1 MNKLFFY
8 IKGHLKDHQKKTG
21 KSYKQLILDMM
32 DVKKPLHGEFTISA
46 LRLLTGKQTLIVK
59 PFPKKTSK
67 KGKTK
72 DVTWEAQEVYCLEND
87 KTRPKSEIEIFMISN
102 GINFYAPAVERGRA
116 ELSEIVTPFKESLK
130 ECFELCNEVCG
141 VLPQSLMKN
150 GFGMIKKHL
159 QAVVTIAESCNL
171 ATGSATI
178 PDVPILPQPSA
189 TAPRKSRKRR
199 APSSTA
205 TQEQGDTQE
214 TQEGGGKDPLV
225 SSRMDQFQCC
235 CGLSFENRNDLEVHI
250 DTHPKDSWACS
261 FADCNKSYNSKGKV
275 WKHYRQTHL
284 GIFHH
289 Y

>member
-1 MNKLFFY
+1 MECHNTISITFYLNKLFFY

-116 ELSEIVTPFKESLK
+116 EL
-130 ECFELCNEVCG
+130 
-141 VLPQSLMKN
+141 
-150 GFGMIKKHL
+150 
-159 QAVVTIAESCNL
+159 
-171 ATGSATI
+171 
-178 PDVPILPQPSA
+178 
-189 TAPRKSRKRR
+189 
-199 APSSTA
+199 
-205 TQEQGDTQE
+205 
-214 TQEGGGKDPLV
+214 
-225 SSRMDQFQCC
+225 
-235 CGLSFENRNDLEVHI
+235 
-250 DTHPKDSWACS
+250 
-261 FADCNKSYNSKGKV
+261 
-275 WKHYRQTHL
+275 
-284 GIFHH
+284 
-289 Y
+289 